1 MAESKDMSRE
11 THTHIIELNS
21 VHKNKEAFFSIQAY
35 SPTFLPPVNRVEGM
49 KFQLNDNP
57 HAEEIPCTYHTHFH
71 GRIQLQETGMVP
83 HR

>member
-1 MAESKDMSRE
+1 M
-11 THTHIIELNS
+11 
-21 VHKNKEAFFSIQAY
+21 
-35 SPTFLPPVNRVEGM
+35 NRVEGM

-83 HR
+83 HRRVSSSLLSVGTWYDRSGRMDGLYSATRKYVVMMCACRQ